1 MKSLIVHGAVNLKT
15 RSLSWFVP
23 IHLPILGIMQFPI
36 HKCEIFCKVKKI
48 KELRGG
54 VHGYAA
60 QEILKIDAEIAE
72 NGHLWM
78 ETG

>member
-1 MKSLIVHGAVNLKT
+1 
-15 RSLSWFVP
+15 
-23 IHLPILGIMQFPI
+23 MQFPI

-54 VHGYAA
+54 VLGYAA
-60 QEILKIDAEIAE
+60 QGIPKIDAEIAG